1 MITKLRSSLL
11 LNKFSLSAPEENV
24 DNSMKNMPV
33 ADPDLELREGSTW
46 FFVASALPAFLP
58 STILFSFT
66 QNKGGTGAPRAPSL
80 DSPLY
85 AY

>member
-11 LNKFSLSAPEENV
+11 LNKLSLSAPEEYV

-46 FFVASALPAFLP
+46 FFCC
-58 STILFSFT
+58 FSLAGF
-66 QNKGGTGAPRAPSL
+66 SSFY
-80 DSPLY
+80 DSFFFYPK
-85 AY
+85 

>member
-24 DNSMKNMPV
+24 DNSMKNMLV

-58 STILFSFT
+58 STILFLLLP
-66 QNKGGTGAPRAPSL
+66 KIRVGLR
-80 DSPLY
+80 PLGPLP
-85 AY
+85 

>member
-11 LNKFSLSAPEENV
+11 LNKLSLSAPEENV

-33 ADPDLELREGSTW
+33 TDPDLELREEGSW

-66 QNKGGTGAPRAPSL
+66 QNKGGAGAPRTPSL

-85 AY
+85 TY

>member
-11 LNKFSLSAPEENV
+11 LNKFSSSAPKENI
-24 DNSMKNMPV
+24 DNSMKNMSA

-66 QNKGGTGAPRAPSL
+66 QNKGGAEAPRAPSL

>member
-11 LNKFSLSAPEENV
+11 FNKFSLSAPEENV

-33 ADPDLELREGSTW
+33 TDPDLELREEGSW

-66 QNKGGTGAPRAPSL
+66 QNKGGAGAPRTPSL

-85 AY
+85 TY

>member
-1 MITKLRSSLL
+1 
-11 LNKFSLSAPEENV
+11 
-24 DNSMKNMPV
+24 MKNMPV
-33 ADPDLELREGSTW
+33 VDPDLELREGSTW

-66 QNKGGTGAPRAPSL
+66 QNKAGAGAPQAPSL

-85 AY
+85 AYWFWGMKGERYSQHPCVLFLELTDYQL

>member
-11 LNKFSLSAPEENV
+11 LNKFSSSAPKENI

-58 STILFSFT
+58 PTILFSFA
-66 QNKGGTGAPRAPSL
+66 QNKGGAEAPRAPSL

>member
-11 LNKFSLSAPEENV
+11 LNKFSSSAPEENV

-33 ADPDLELREGSTW
+33 TDPDLELREEGSW

-66 QNKGGTGAPRAPSL
+66 QNKLGLG
-80 DSPLY
+80 PLRPLP
-85 AY
+85 

>member
-1 MITKLRSSLL
+1 
-11 LNKFSLSAPEENV
+11 
-24 DNSMKNMPV
+24 MPV
-33 ADPDLELREGSTW
+33 ADPDLELREGSNW

-66 QNKGGTGAPRAPSL
+66 QNKGGAEAPRAPSL

-85 AY
+85 AYWFWGMKGERYSQHSCVLFLELTDYQL

>member
-33 ADPDLELREGSTW
+33 ADPDLELREGST
-46 FFVASALPAFLP
+46 
-58 STILFSFT
+58 
-66 QNKGGTGAPRAPSL
+66 
-80 DSPLY
+80 
-85 AY
+85 